1 MGVGEPSRSH
11 RRHWSP
17 FRRRTLCHARRC
29 GEVRGAP
36 PRRRPRGRISS
47 VAPSGE
53 YTAAAYRGIVRPTR
67 TAADWAVIVS
77 QPPYALEPT
86 PFRFPALASL
96 AGRAPLGGER
106 EIALATYLA
115 ARLAHDALA
124 EREIAQEIR
133 AERAANAK
141 TWLSTLALPPST
153 RAALAALM
161 DASGTSGNGVAPAIR
176 GVLEATTNRLDRAS
190 RTELER
196 LAQTFELPGSS

>member
-1 MGVGEPSRSH
+1 
-11 RRHWSP
+11 
-17 FRRRTLCHARRC
+17 
-29 GEVRGAP
+29 
-36 PRRRPRGRISS
+36 
-47 VAPSGE
+47 
-53 YTAAAYRGIVRPTR
+53 
-67 TAADWAVIVS
+67 VIVS

-115 ARLAHDALA
+115 ARLAHDALP

-133 AERAANAK
+133 VERAASAK
-141 TWLSTLALPPST
+141 MWLSTLSLPTTT

-161 DASGTSGNGVAPAIR
+161 DASGSDGNSVVLAIR

-196 LAQTFELPGSS
+196 LADLLQSNPSS

>member
-1 MGVGEPSRSH
+1 
-11 RRHWSP
+11 
-17 FRRRTLCHARRC
+17 
-29 GEVRGAP
+29 
-36 PRRRPRGRISS
+36 
-47 VAPSGE
+47 
-53 YTAAAYRGIVRPTR
+53 
-67 TAADWAVIVS
+67 VIVS

-141 TWLSTLALPPST
+141 SWLSTLALPPST

-176 GVLEATTNRLDRAS
+176 AVLEATTNRLDRAS